1 VGGAGAGP
9 VTRGTWPF
17 GPLDAFAAAQAV
29 LGARVLARMARGGR
43 GERVRAV
50 PPEAAGAARVSVLL
64 PVLDEARRV
73 GACLEHILEQGPV
86 VAEVLVVDGGSTDGT
101 AAVVVAYAR
110 RDRRVR
116 LIDAGP
122 VPDHWNGKAWGLQV
136 GFERSDPRC
145 DWLLTLD
152 ADVRP
157 GAGLA
162 EALVAHAAGND
173 LGALSVATV
182 QSVSGEGEALVH
194 PALLTTL
201 VYRLGRP
208 GRAAH
213 TVADVQANG
222 QCFLVRREALAAAGG
237 LGAARD
243 SLCED
248 VTLARRLVYDGYGVG
263 FYESDVPVSVQMYG
277 SGREAWRNW
286 PRSLTLRD
294 RYAGRTALLGLIEVS
309 LVQAAPLPL
318 LVGLLLRRGLRFRD
332 GGMGRAPGLDW
343 PLLVNGV
350 LLAARLGVLAG
361 TARAYLWRPWTYW
374 LSPLCD
380 LPVAWALWRSLWRR
394 EHVWRG
400 RRMVSPPPAGGFGW
414 TDFGERLVGE

>member
-1 VGGAGAGP
+1 MSSAGAGP
-9 VTRGTWPF
+9 RTRRPQPFGPFGPF
-17 GPLDAFAAAQAV
+17 GPLDALAAAQAL
-29 LGARVLARMARGGR
+29 LGVRVLARMARGGA

-50 PPEAAGAARVSVLL
+50 PPGAAGGARVSVLL
-64 PVLDEARRV
+64 PVLDEAGRV
-73 GACLEHILEQGPV
+73 GACLEHLIEQGPV
-86 VAEVLVVDGGSTDGT
+86 VTEVLVVDGGSTDGT
-101 AAVVVAYAR
+101 ASVVAGYAR

-116 LIDAGP
+116 LIGAGP
-122 VPDHWNGKAWGLQV
+122 VPEDWNGKAWGLQV
-136 GFERSDPRC
+136 GFQQSDPRC

-162 EALVAHAAGND
+162 EALVVSATGAG
-173 LGALSVATV
+173 LAALSVATA
-182 QSVSGEGEALVH
+182 QSVSGEGEALLH
-194 PALLTTL
+194 PALLSTL

-208 GRAAH
+208 GRVAR

-222 QCFLVRREALAAAGG
+222 QCFLVRRDALAAAGG
-237 LGAARD
+237 LGAVRD

-248 VTLARRLVYDGYGVG
+248 VTLARRLVRDGHGVG
-263 FYESDVPVSVQMYG
+263 FYESDVPVSVGMYG
-277 SGREAWRNW
+277 SAREAWENW

-294 RYAGRTALLGLIEVS
+294 RYAGRTALLGLVEVS
-309 LVQAAPLPL
+309 LVQAAPVPL
-318 LVGLLLRRGLRFRD
+318 LVGLLLRRGLRRGD
-332 GGMGRAPGLDW
+332 RGAGRGPRPDW

-400 RRMVSPPPAGGFGW
+400 RRMVSAPARRD
-414 TDFGERLVGE
+414 TR

>member
-1 VGGAGAGP
+1 MSSAGAGP
-9 VTRGTWPF
+9 VNRWARPF
-17 GPLDAFAAAQAV
+17 GPLDAVAAAQAV
-29 LGARVLARMARGGR
+29 LGVRVLARMARGGA

-50 PPEAAGAARVSVLL
+50 HPAAAGDARVSVLL
-64 PVLDEARRV
+64 PVLDEAGRV
-73 GACLEHILEQGPV
+73 GACLEHLLEQGPV
-86 VAEVLVVDGGSTDGT
+86 VTEVLVVDGGSTDGT
-101 AAVVVAYAR
+101 ASVVAGYAR

-116 LIDAGP
+116 LVDAGP
-122 VPDHWNGKAWGLQV
+122 APADWNGKAWGLQV
-136 GFERSDPRC
+136 GFQQSDPRC

-162 EALVAHAAGND
+162 EALVVSAAGAG
-173 LGALSVATV
+173 LAALSVATA
-182 QSVSGEGEALVH
+182 QSVSGEGEALLH

-208 GRAAH
+208 GRVAR
-213 TVADVQANG
+213 TVAGVQANG
-222 QCFLVRREALAAAGG
+222 QCFLVQRDALAAAGG
-237 LGAARD
+237 LGAVRD

-248 VTLARRLVYDGYGVG
+248 VTLARRLVRDGHGVG
-263 FYESDVPVSVQMYG
+263 FFELDVPVSVGMYG
-277 SGREAWRNW
+277 SAREAWENW

-294 RYAGRTALLGLIEVS
+294 RYAGRSALLGLVEVS
-309 LVQAAPLPL
+309 LVQAAPVPL
-318 LVGLLLRRGLRFRD
+318 LVGLLLGRGLRRGD
-332 GGMGRAPGLDW
+332 RGAGRSPGPDW

-380 LPVAWALWRSLWRR
+380 LPVAWALWRSLGRR

-400 RRMVSPPPAGGFGW
+400 RRMVSPPTRRGP
-414 TDFGERLVGE
+414 R